1 MRYQEFSI
9 LLRIDIWL
17 TLDFF
22 RRFPRSLP
30 MVILD
35 YLERLYLA
43 GFVLLQAFISA
54 FPFIVAKLT
63 KTPSDELTREGGNP
77 VTSDS
82 KNTMEFL
89 PLMLTSVYCA
99 IGITWAFLRLS
110 YIYMKPPSRS

>member
-1 MRYQEFSI
+1 
-9 LLRIDIWL
+9 
-17 TLDFF
+17 
-22 RRFPRSLP
+22 